1 MGGETLWSQE
11 GTTQGDTL
19 AMAMYAIATVP
30 LIQKIQTIGNTQVWY
45 ADDASSGGKLGAI
58 RQWWDNLVTYG
69 PQFGYFPNG
78 MKSWLLVKP
87 EFLTEA
93 EKLFKATDINITT
106 VGRIHLGAAI
116 KSENFCQTFQ
126 QNKVTEW
133 KEQITKLAK
142 IAQTQPHSAYS
153 ALVHGLKGRWTFA
166 TRTNEFHSDCL
177 SPLESSIYVNN

>member
-1 MGGETLWSQE
+1 
-11 GTTQGDTL
+11 
-19 AMAMYAIATVP
+19 
-30 LIQKIQTIGNTQVWY
+30 
-45 ADDASSGGKLGAI
+45 
-58 RQWWDNLVTYG
+58 
-69 PQFGYFPNG
+69 

-87 EFLTEA
+87 EFVTEA
-93 EKLFKATDINITT
+93 EKLFNANDINFTT

-116 KSENFCQTFQ
+116 GSENFCQTFQ

-133 KEQITKLAK
+133 KEQVTKLAK

-177 SPLESSIYVNN
+177 SPLESSIREQLIPALSARPVPGDTERKLLSLPPRLGGLGMINLMSLTSVYATSKKITEPLTTLILQQQTDLFDTCSQQTSLK